1 MLLNVVGGWKMIEQG
16 SHSKSYVQWD
26 FVSGN
31 ANDLPFMPIQS
42 GGSKHACP
50 VTRVLLGTKGRR
62 LNSSMYV

>member
-1 MLLNVVGGWKMIEQG
+1 MIEQG

-31 ANDLPFMPIQS
+31 ANDLLFMPVQS
-42 GGSKHACP
+42 GGGKHACP
-50 VTRVLLGTKGRR
+50 VTCVLLGTKGRR